1 MKYIPVRE
9 DIFQRKKS
17 FGYDAV
23 PGSALKVYFGVN
35 IVSIEK
41 SPNWVRMT
49 QIGLGLV
56 ILILAIIVLINPFIG
71 SISIILFLA
80 LLLLFAGIE
89 KIVSGVVLSGKSR
102 FASIGL
108 GIIVIIVSLIALAFP
123 VQAGTFVVLLLGIAL
138 LVDGISRII
147 HGIRDKASRGWSKN
161 FGIGVGVLSIVFALA
176 VLVYPGIGL
185 FLAGILIGIALLIT
199 SIHIISA
206 GVTGEQRTLK
216 SF

>member
-1 MKYIPVRE
+1 MTYFKGKNLLVLIQFPDLPYWYI
-9 DIFQRKKS
+9 
-17 FGYDAV
+17 
-23 PGSALKVYFGVN
+23 LGVN
-35 IVSIEK
+35 LVTIEK
-41 SPNWVRMT
+41 SPNWVRMA

-71 SISIILFLA
+71 SISIIFFLG

-89 KIVSGVVLSGKSR
+89 KIVSGMVLSWKSR
-102 FASIGL
+102 IASIGL

-138 LVDGISRII
+138 LVDGVSRII

-185 FLAGILIGIALLIT
+185 ILAGVLIGIALLIT
-199 SIHIISA
+199 SIQIISA
-206 GVTGEQRTLK
+206 GVTGEQRTPK
-216 SF
+216 SL

>member
-1 MKYIPVRE
+1 LIRFPDLPYRYI
-9 DIFQRKKS
+9 
-17 FGYDAV
+17 
-23 PGSALKVYFGVN
+23 LGVN
-35 IVSIEK
+35 LVSIEK
-41 SPNWVRMT
+41 SPNWVRMA

-71 SISIILFLA
+71 SISIIFILG

-89 KIVSGVVLSGKSR
+89 KIVSGMVISGKSR
-102 FASIGL
+102 IASIGL

-138 LVDGISRII
+138 LVDGVSRII

-185 FLAGILIGIALLIT
+185 ILAGILIGIALLIT
-199 SIHIISA
+199 SIQIISA
-206 GVTGEQRTLK
+206 GVTGEQRTSK
-216 SF
+216 SL

>member
-1 MKYIPVRE
+1 MIQFPDLPYRYI
-9 DIFQRKKS
+9 
-17 FGYDAV
+17 
-23 PGSALKVYFGVN
+23 LGVN
-35 IVSIEK
+35 LVSIEK
-41 SPNWVRMT
+41 SPNWVRMA
-49 QIGLGLV
+49 QIGLGVV

-71 SISIILFLA
+71 SISIILFLG

-89 KIVSGVVLSGKSR
+89 KIVSGMILLGKSR
-102 FASIGL
+102 IASIGL

-138 LVDGISRII
+138 LVDGVSRII

-185 FLAGILIGIALLIT
+185 ILPGVLIGIALLIT
-199 SIHIISA
+199 SIQIISA
-206 GVTGEQRTLK
+206 GVTGEQRTPK
-216 SF
+216 SL

>member
-1 MKYIPVRE
+1 M
-9 DIFQRKKS
+9 
-17 FGYDAV
+17 G
-23 PGSALKVYFGVN
+23 
-35 IVSIEK
+35 IEQ
-41 SPNWVRMT
+41 SPNWVRMA

-89 KIVSGVVLSGKSR
+89 KIVSGMVLSGKTR
-102 FASIGL
+102 FASIVL
-108 GIIVIIVSLIALAFP
+108 GIIVMIASLIAIAFP
-123 VQAGTFVVLLLGIAL
+123 VQAGAFVVLLLSIAL

-161 FGIGVGVLSIVFALA
+161 FGIGVGMLSIVFALS

-185 FLAGILIGIALLIT
+185 VLAGILIGIALLIT
-199 SIHIISA
+199 SIQIISA
-206 GVTGEQRTLK
+206 GITGEQRRPK
-216 SF
+216 AI

>member
-1 MKYIPVRE
+1 
-9 DIFQRKKS
+9 
-17 FGYDAV
+17 
-23 PGSALKVYFGVN
+23 
-35 IVSIEK
+35 VSIEK
-41 SPNWVRMT
+41 SPNWVRMA

-71 SISIILFLA
+71 SISIIFFLG

-89 KIVSGVVLSGKSR
+89 KIVSGMVLSGKSR

-138 LVDGISRII
+138 LVDGVSRII
-147 HGIRDKASRGWSKN
+147 HGIRDKSNRGWSKN

-176 VLVYPGIGL
+176 VLVYPAIGL
-185 FLAGILIGIALLIT
+185 VLAGILIGIALLIT
-199 SIHIISA
+199 SIQIISA
-206 GVTGEQRTLK
+206 GVTGEQRTPK
-216 SF
+216 SL